1 MEHDD
6 EEKLDVEI
14 ICDICGKNI
23 ELEAGAMVS
32 DELQNG
38 TCFNLIS
45 IHPPPL

>member
-14 ICDICGKNI
+14 ICDICGQNI

-32 DELQNG
+32 DELQDG
-38 TCFNLIS
+38 TCFKL
-45 IHPPPL
+45 